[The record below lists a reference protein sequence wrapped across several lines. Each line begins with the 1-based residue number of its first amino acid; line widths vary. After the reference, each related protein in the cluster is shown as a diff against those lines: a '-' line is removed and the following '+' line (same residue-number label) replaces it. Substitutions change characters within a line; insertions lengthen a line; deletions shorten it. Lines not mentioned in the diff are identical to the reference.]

1 MIDMRPSGGGKQ
13 RLVFLAPSRSLIGYH
28 GEFLTDTSG
37 TGVMNRIF
45 HSYAPY
51 KGVIPGR
58 RNGTLVS
65 LEKGAEVAYA
75 LWNLEE
81 RGPLFISPGERV
93 YGGMIIGE
101 HSRGGDLNVNR
112 SEEHTSELQSLI
124 RTSYAAFCLKK
135 KKLTKQ

>member
-1 MIDMRPSGGGKQ
+1 
-13 RLVFLAPSRSLIGYH
+13 
-28 GEFLTDTSG
+28 
-37 TGVMNRIF
+37 MNRIF

-65 LEKGAEVAYA
+65 LEKGAAVAYA

-101 HSRGGDLNVNR
+101 HSRGGDLTVNPLKGKQPTNMR
-112 SEEHTSELQSLI
+112 DTRKAERVTLPPPAR
-124 RTSYAAFCLKK
+124 RTRETAIAPPPPH
-135 KKLTKQ
+135 

>member
-1 MIDMRPSGGGKQ
+1 
-13 RLVFLAPSRSLIGYH
+13 
-28 GEFLTDTSG
+28 
-37 TGVMNRIF
+37 MNRIF

-65 LEKGAEVAYA
+65 LEKGAAVAYA

-101 HSRGGDLNVNR
+101 HSRGGDLNVNPLKGKQLTNMR
-112 SEEHTSELQSLI
+112 ASSEKRRVGKACVSTC
-124 RTSYAAFCLKK
+124 RFRWPP
-135 KKLTKQ
+135 